1 MALAGLVDL
10 GLSGLQ
16 RTSCRSQL
24 GVAEPDFGQPLGDVG
39 GHHLRRTFAGQ
50 AARQQ
55 FGHWPAHQLGHQL
68 VLQVDVSLRSQG
80 LGVHGVDLRLGLAH
94 VDDRG
99 GAHLEAAASG
109 GQLLLGGQ
117 PLRPREHQRVA
128 RLQQVEDGLQ
138 QPHRRLAARLAQLRL
153 GLLQLGT
160 RRVQRRPQRSAQQ
173 RLVDLQRR
181 LLAVKTAQ
189 HERRGF
195 PVARLG
201 LAQRQRGRGP
211 EGGLGL
217 MHALGSGLRQGQ
229 GTGHRR
235 EAKQRLVLQRR
246 QQLCLAGEGPG
257 QRQACGAY
265 PPERPARR
273 GTGPASVHRMRTTE
287 RITMS
292 CAGTSLIVCDGAAA
306 LATEATVCV
315 ATAPMASTTAV
326 PPPWVSTLP
335 NTA

>member
-10 GLSGLQ
+10 GLGGLQ
-16 RTSCRSQL
+16 RTPCRSQL
-24 GVAEPDFGQPLGDVG
+24 GVAELGIGQPLGDAG
-39 GHHLRRTFAGQ
+39 GHHLRQAFASQ
-50 AARQQ
+50 ATRQQ

-68 VLQVDVSLRSQG
+68 VLQVDVGLRRQG

-99 GAHLEAAASG
+99 SAHLEAAAGG

-117 PLRPREHQRVA
+117 PLRPREHQHVA
-128 RLQQVEDGLQ
+128 RLQQIENGLQ
-138 QPHRRLAARLAQLRL
+138 QPHRRLAAHLGQLRL

-160 RRVQRRPQRSAQQ
+160 RRVQRRPQRGAEQ

-181 LLAVKTAQ
+181 LLAVEAPQ
-189 HERRGF
+189 RERGGF
-195 PVARLG
+195 PVACLG

-217 MHALGSGLRQGQ
+217 LHALGSGLRLGQ

-235 EAKQRLVLQRR
+235 VAQHRLVLQRR
-246 QQLCLAGEGPG
+246 QQLRLAGEGLG
-257 QRQACGAY
+257 HEQARGAH
-265 PPERPARR
+265 PPERPVRC

-292 CAGTSLIVCDGAAA
+292 CVGTSLKV
-306 LATEATVCV
+306 
-315 ATAPMASTTAV
+315 
-326 PPPWVSTLP
+326 
-335 NTA
+335 